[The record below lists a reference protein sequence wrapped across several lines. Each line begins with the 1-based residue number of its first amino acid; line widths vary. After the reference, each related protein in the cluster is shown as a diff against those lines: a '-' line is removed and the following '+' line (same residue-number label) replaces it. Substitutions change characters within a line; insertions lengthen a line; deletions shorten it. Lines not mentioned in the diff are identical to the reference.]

1 MNALKRLA
9 SLGGNMMVLV
19 ISLAVFVVAFFVMLS
34 VSESQKVPTIQVLIA
49 AHDLNVGDVIKAED
63 IATKTVYQD
72 DLANLYINSDEQ
84 GVSSILDGLVTI
96 PMVAGQ
102 PIMKSA
108 VIAQAADGTRLSAA
122 LVHYPSGNSLF
133 PLPMDLPNIVAP
145 NIESFMSGDMVSI
158 TLVISSRPQ
167 EQLTST
173 PEPAFVPGGSFI
185 AATPTAAA
193 PQETAKTSAE
203 NRTFPP
209 LAKDLFPAGVRV
221 ISIQGLPEKVVTPEA
236 SSGSAITGS
245 GSDNSNMF
253 ADTNKPHVLVLLI
266 PDSAREELALALKEG
281 DMIVVSLIK
290 DGQPDPS
297 AGFTYWDFEDLFKS
311 DRNHALGQPAGT
323 PTEMPAGTPTATPT
337 E

>member
-1 MNALKRLA
+1 MNTFKRLA

-34 VSESQKVPTIQVLIA
+34 VGESQKAPTIQVLIA

-72 DLANLYINSDEQ
+72 DLASLYINSDEQ
-84 GVSSILDGLVTI
+84 GVSSLIDGIVTI

-102 PIMKSA
+102 PIVKTA
-108 VIAQAADGTRLSAA
+108 IVAQAADGTRLSAA
-122 LVHYPSGNSLF
+122 LVHYPTGNSLF
-133 PLPMDLPNIVAP
+133 PLPMDQSNIVAP

-158 TLVISSRPQ
+158 TVVISSRPQ
-167 EQLTST
+167 EQLTAT
-173 PEPAFVPGGSFI
+173 PEPAFLPGGSFVES
-185 AATPTAAA
+185 TPTAAA
-193 PQETAKTSAE
+193 TPQETAKTSAE

-221 ISIQGLPEKVVTPEA
+221 ISIQGLPEKVVTTDTT
-236 SSGSAITGS
+236 SSGSDIAGS
-245 GSDNSNMF
+245 GSNNNNVF

-281 DMIVVSLIK
+281 DMIIVSLIK
-290 DGQPDPS
+290 DGQTGPS

-311 DRNHALGQPAGT
+311 DRNQVLDQST
-323 PTEMPAGTPTATPT
+323 KTK
-337 E
+337 